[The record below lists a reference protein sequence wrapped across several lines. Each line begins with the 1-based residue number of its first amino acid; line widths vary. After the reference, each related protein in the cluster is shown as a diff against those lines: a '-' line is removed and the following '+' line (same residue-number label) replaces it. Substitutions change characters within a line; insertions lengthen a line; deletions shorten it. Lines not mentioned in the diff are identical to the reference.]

1 MVFFTGT
8 QHLKRSTAQGVC
20 KGLMQVIN
28 PQIHKIAKY
37 QYLVPVIPVPKD
49 VSWWEALCCCQLFSH
64 AWVVGVWLPTVS
76 PGFMV
81 QAGWWVLELVTA
93 LWLSAFSR
101 SVQNCKTNFIFLPSG
116 HPLLCSPY
124 RPFFVQTR
132 KCSLLATWLSPAVRL
147 RERMKSLMCE
157 PGSPRPLW
165 SEAAS
170 TVLVFWS

>member
-1 MVFFTGT
+1 MWGAV
-8 QHLKRSTAQGVC
+8 KRYWCVLRVSHIVPC
-20 KGLMQVIN
+20 PL
-28 PQIHKIAKY
+28 
-37 QYLVPVIPVPKD
+37 QYPTMCPGEKLCFVASYSAVP
-49 VSWWEALCCCQLFSH
+49 
-64 AWVVGVWLPTVS
+64 GGGLPTAF

-81 QAGWWVLELVTA
+81 QTGWWVLELLTV
-93 LWLSAFSR
+93 LWLGAFYWL
-101 SVQNCKTNFIFLPSG
+101 VQNSKTAFIFFPSR

-157 PGSPRPLW
+157 SGSLRPLW

-170 TVLVFWS
+170 TVLVFGASISLTSTSYGSG